1 VYCSNRGHDS
11 IAIYRTNATTGLLT
25 PAGWQPTL
33 GAGPRFEG
41 LDPAGRFL
49 YAANE
54 GGDAIV
60 TFAVDAASG
69 GLRST
74 GQVIKIASPVTIA
87 FTTNP

>member
-1 VYCSNRGHDS
+1 LV
-11 IAIYRTNATTGLLT
+11 
-25 PAGWQPTL
+25 
-33 GAGPRFEG
+33 G

-74 GQVIKIASPVTIA
+74 GQAIKIASPVTIG
-87 FTTNP
+87 TNP

>member
-1 VYCSNRGHDS
+1 M
-11 IAIYRTNATTGLLT
+11 GL
-25 PAGWQPTL
+25 AGSKPRNDRSRNLPW
-33 GAGPRFEG
+33 AGPRFVG

-69 GLRST
+69 GLRPT
-74 GQVIKIASPVTIA
+74 GQVSKVASPVTIV